1 MARDVIALSYPKG
14 ARLPLVYDSPHSG
27 SDYPDDFRHAIDRM
41 VLRRAE
47 DAHIDELYG
56 HVVEQG
62 AVLLHALFPRSY
74 IDVNRADDDLDL
86 SLLADPWPHPVA
98 ASRKAASGKGLVWRQ
113 VGTDGDIYTGPL
125 PSAEIAA
132 RIDRCWRPYH
142 RQVAQLLDDA
152 YTRCGVVYH
161 VNCHSMPSRGDA
173 TTEDGAVNRPDFIVG
188 DRDGTTCERGFT
200 ELIVETIRGLGYSC
214 AVNDPYKGVELV
226 RRYSRPSAGRH
237 SVQIELNRARYM
249 NEITIEKNTEYG
261 RTAAALRRLTDAI
274 AAYVAGRAG
283 GRSSARQQRG
293 TPD

>member
-14 ARLPLVYDSPHSG
+14 SPLPLVYDSPHSG

-47 DAHIDELYG
+47 DAHIDELYA

-74 IDVNRADDDLDL
+74 VDVNRSDEDIDL
-86 SLLADPWPHPVA
+86 SLLADAWPHPVA
-98 ASRKAASGKGLVWRQ
+98 ASRKAANGKGLVWRQ
-113 VGTDGDIYTGPL
+113 VGTHGDIYAGPL
-125 PSAEIAA
+125 PSAEIAR
-132 RIDRCWRPYH
+132 RIDRYWRPYH
-142 RQVAQLLDDA
+142 QQIAQLLDDA
-152 YTRCGVVYH
+152 YTRFGVVYH

-173 TTEDGAVNRPDFIVG
+173 TTEDGAVIRPDFIVG
-188 DRDGTTCERGFT
+188 DRDGTTCEPGFT

-214 AVNDPYKGVELV
+214 AINDPYKGVELV

-249 NEITIEKNTEYG
+249 NETTIEKSEEYD

-274 AAYVAGRAG
+274 AAYVAARAG

-293 TPD
+293 TAD